1 MSVDLIKKNFELSTF
16 NKDFTEYMKKQKE
29 DELKADEERLKT
41 LNQIIYEKKISEM
54 TTTEL
59 LYEWK
64 ESLIGFINDII
75 HLNFNI
81 NELFSKNRLFFI
93 GITLIIVI
101 ILFYIYY
108 WFFTTVEK
116 VNNDTNTNI
125 NISLSL
131 PNISEKQI
139 KNLKTLLSK
148 E

>member
-29 DELKADEERLKT
+29 DELRADEERLKT
-41 LNQIIYEKKISEM
+41 LNQVIYEKKISEM

-116 VNNDTNTNI
+116 VDNDTNI